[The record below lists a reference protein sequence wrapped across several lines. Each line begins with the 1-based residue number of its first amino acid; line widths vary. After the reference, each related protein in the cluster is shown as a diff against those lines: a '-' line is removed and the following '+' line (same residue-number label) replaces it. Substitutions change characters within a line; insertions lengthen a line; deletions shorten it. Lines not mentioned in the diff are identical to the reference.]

1 MEVLT
6 LMMSKKQKLM
16 KSSKKDV
23 ELSEKVE
30 IISKIVRFYNIPKSK
45 QKEFVSGW
53 ESHLEKINSSSLPEE
68 TKILLIYDS
77 RCLPFGN
84 HFIFFVQTENDE
96 EKELAKTLDAGKY
109 PGIFCYG

>member
-1 MEVLT
+1 
-6 LMMSKKQKLM
+6 MMSKKQKLM

-30 IISKIVRFYNIPKSK
+30 IISKIVRFYNVPKTK
-45 QKEFVSGW
+45 QQEFVNGW
-53 ESHLEKINSSSLPEE
+53 KAHLEKIDSSYLSE
-68 TKILLIYDS
+68 KVKVDLIYNS
-77 RCLPFGN
+77 RCLPLGS
-84 HFIFFVQTENDE
+84 HFVFFVQVENDE

>member
-16 KSSKKDV
+16 KSTKKDV

-30 IISKIVRFYNIPKSK
+30 IISKIVRFYNVPKTK
-45 QKEFVSGW
+45 QQEFINGW
-53 ESHLEKINSSSLPEE
+53 KAHLEKIDSTSLPEE
-68 TKILLIYDS
+68 AKVRLIYDS

-84 HFIFFVQTENDE
+84 HFAFFVQAENGE
-96 EKELAKTLDAGKY
+96 EKELTKTFNVGKH
-109 PGIFCYG
+109 PGVICYG